1 MRHRF
6 FRRRRPEIPPSS
18 DELTRKNVEAIARLE
33 KEADAARPGSD
44 RFADWIAQNVGSW
57 RFVIAQSVL
66 LALYTALNIFAWARH
81 WDPYPFILL
90 NLLLNI
96 QAAYTGPI
104 IMMSQNRQ
112 SKIDTRRNHLDLQI
126 NLLAEQETTEILRLL
141 RQLCERQGIP
151 VEGQSL
157 QGLEERIHP
166 GTLLR
171 QIEQEQARV
180 APPAA

>member
-1 MRHRF
+1 M
-6 FRRRRPEIPPSS
+6 PPSS

-66 LALYTALNIFAWARH
+66 LAAYTALNVVAWARH

-126 NLLAEQETTEILRLL
+126 NLLAEQENTEMLHMLRLL
-141 RQLCERQGIP
+141 CEKSGIHLNNAVAKSLEKP
-151 VEGQSL
+151 TEPEKLLQQIDEAVERREAESSA
-157 QGLEERIHP
+157 P
-166 GTLLR
+166 
-171 QIEQEQARV
+171 AP
-180 APPAA
+180 APPAG